1 LSPGDADGS
10 GARIGRPKGPSGE
23 LGYIARMMDVLVFVY
38 ENYGR
43 SDACPELTQLSHK
56 LTAVGFESEEIEQ
69 ALDWLEDLQQTAAGM
84 RAVVPR
90 HGSSSSTP
98 PLTRPRVQAAR
109 HDSVRAYLPREI
121 EHLGSEGL
129 GFLLFLQAA
138 KALPTELHEVVMDR
152 ATAAHD
158 RPLTLDELKI
168 IIRMVFWQFD
178 HEPSALVL
186 DELCHDRSTQTLH

>member
-1 LSPGDADGS
+1 
-10 GARIGRPKGPSGE
+10 
-23 LGYIARMMDVLVFVY
+23 MMDVLVFVY

-84 RAVVPR
+84 RAIVPR
-90 HGSSSSTP
+90 PGGNLPHP
-98 PLTRPRVQAAR
+98 ITRPRAQAASL
-109 HDSVRAYLPREI
+109 DSVRAYLPREI

-138 KALPTELHEVVMDR
+138 KALPTELHEVVMER

-158 RPLTLDELKI
+158 RPLTLEELKI

>member
-1 LSPGDADGS
+1 
-10 GARIGRPKGPSGE
+10 
-23 LGYIARMMDVLVFVY
+23 MMDVLVFVY

-84 RAVVPR
+84 RAVLPR
-90 HGSSSSTP
+90 HGSSGTP

-138 KALPTELHEVVMDR
+138 KALPTELHEVVMER

-158 RPLTLDELKI
+158 RPLTLEELKI
-168 IIRMVFWQFD
+168 IIRMVFWQFE

>member
-1 LSPGDADGS
+1 
-10 GARIGRPKGPSGE
+10 
-23 LGYIARMMDVLVFVY
+23 MMDVLVFVY

-43 SDACPELTQLSHK
+43 GDACPELTQLGHK

-84 RAVVPR
+84 RAMPSR
-90 HGSSSSTP
+90 PGSSG
-98 PLTRPRVQAAR
+98 TRPLNRPRAQAAR
-109 HDSVRAYLPREI
+109 QDSLRAYLPREI

-158 RPLTLDELKI
+158 RPLTLEELKI

-178 HEPSALVL
+178 HVPSALVL
-186 DELCHDRSTQTLH
+186 DELCHDRSAQTLH